1 MGLEQTL
8 AQDLKEA
15 LRAGDRTRLSAL
27 RIALA
32 AVHNAQIEKGRPLD
46 DVEIVSV
53 LQKQAKMYRESILEF
68 TKGNRP
74 ELVAKE
80 ESELAVLEGYMP
92 KQIERT
98 EIVELARRIVNE
110 VGAQGPRDVG
120 KVMTRL
126 MAEIRGRADG
136 KVASQIVQEILSE
149 R

>member
-46 DVEIVSV
+46 DAEVVSV